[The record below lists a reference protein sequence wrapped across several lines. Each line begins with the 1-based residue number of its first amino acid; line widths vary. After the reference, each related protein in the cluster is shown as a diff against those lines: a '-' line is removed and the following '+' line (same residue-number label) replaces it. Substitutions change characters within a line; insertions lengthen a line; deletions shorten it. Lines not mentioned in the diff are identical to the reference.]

1 MFSIDSSDPPST
13 QKYKRLESFV
23 HKFYPQCPVNL
34 TLVKPVLESR
44 QVEKGDYLFHEG
56 DICPSVG
63 ITETG
68 CLRSFFLKEG
78 KELTLFFH
86 PEQHTLGDYES
97 MRRHQPA
104 CFSCQAVEDSVVL
117 LINNR
122 AIEVLETLPNGQKLL
137 RLVVED
143 LAYQLRDRLMTLYR
157 DSAEQRYLKFINT
170 EPALLKRI
178 PQHYLASYL
187 GIEPESLS
195 RLKRRI
201 ENRHS

>member
-1 MFSIDSSDPPST
+1 M
-13 QKYKRLESFV
+13 YEWLGSFIR
-23 HKFYPQCPVNL
+23 KFYPQCPVDVA
-34 TLVKPVLESR
+34 LVDPFLETK
-44 QVEKGDYLFHEG
+44 QVDRGDYLFHEG
-56 DICPSVG
+56 DICNAVG
-63 ITETG
+63 ITKTG

-78 KELTLFFH
+78 KEITLFFH
-86 PEQHTLGDYES
+86 PEQQTLGDYES

-104 CFSCQAVEDSVVL
+104 CLSCQAVEDSSVL
-117 LINNR
+117 MINNQ
-122 AIEVLETLPNGQKLL
+122 ALEVLEALPNGQKLL

-143 LAYQLRDRLMTLYR
+143 LAFGLRDRLLTLYR

-170 EPALLKRI
+170 EPALLRRI

-201 ENRHS
+201 QTRRS